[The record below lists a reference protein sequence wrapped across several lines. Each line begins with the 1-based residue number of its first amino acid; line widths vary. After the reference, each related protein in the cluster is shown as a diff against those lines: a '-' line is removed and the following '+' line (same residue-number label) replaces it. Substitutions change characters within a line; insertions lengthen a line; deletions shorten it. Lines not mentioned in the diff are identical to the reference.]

1 MNSKE
6 SVSKAAEMVTNFLI
20 AGARDGT
27 LQTVEIGDLNPRD
40 VSHGPTLLPWIKM
53 TNDLERIYYGEDDGT
68 DITLGVVDAS
78 VTSFDL
84 AEFAAKK
91 GVSYEELFEQDE
103 YVLEHLAAQ
112 RRQEMIDRILSN
124 PTDLLEILG
133 INVAD
138 KLAEANI

>member
-1 MNSKE
+1 MNSSE
-6 SVSKAAEMVTNFLI
+6 SASKAAEMVTNFLI

-27 LQTVEIGDLNPRD
+27 LQTVELGDLNPRD
-40 VSHGPTLLPWIKM
+40 VSYGRTLLPWIKM
-53 TNDLERIYYGEDDGT
+53 TNDLEQVYYGEDDGT

-78 VTSFDL
+78 VSSFDL

-91 GVSYEELFEQDE
+91 GVSYEDLLEQDE
-103 YVLEHLAAQ
+103 YVLKHLAAQ
-112 RRQEMIDRILSN
+112 RRQEVIDRILSN
-124 PTDLLEILG
+124 PTDLLEVLG